1 MLAVE
6 DVELI
11 SAPDFLRRMHVAVT
25 VAVADP
31 VAAPT
36 TEIAPV
42 HVFDA
47 VELTVASPSTTVT
60 AAEDVLDVTEIDA
73 DAIRTLVAVDVVDAV
88 PAAIVSSGP
97 SPK

>member
-11 SAPDFLRRMHVAVT
+11 SASDFLRRIYVTVT

-31 VAAPT
+31 VASPT
-36 TEIAPV
+36 TENDPV
-42 HVFDA
+42 HVFVA

-73 DAIRTLVAVDVVDAV
+73 DAIRTLVASDVVDAV
-88 PAAIVSSGP
+88 PAAIVSNGP
-97 SPK
+97 